1 MNQNPPRKRMT
12 RVQETSAG
20 GFVLASDGSAKVVL
34 IGRLQRRRKQ
44 LEWCVPKGH
53 PEGGETLEQAAIR
66 EVFEETGIEAE
77 IIELLGSIDYE
88 FYTPDKLISKTV
100 HHYLLRQTGGELN
113 VADDPDQEAVD
124 AQWFELSELNNVL
137 SHENEKRM
145 ARGVVEWYERSL

>member
-1 MNQNPPRKRMT
+1 MNQNPARKRMA

-53 PEGGETLEQAAIR
+53 PEGSETLEQAAIR
-66 EVFEETGIEAE
+66 EVFEETGIAAE

-113 VADDPDQEAVD
+113 VANDPDQEAVD

-137 SHENEKRM
+137 AHENEKRM

>member
-1 MNQNPPRKRMT
+1 MNQNPPRKRMP

-20 GFVLASDGSAKVVL
+20 GFVLASDGSPKVVL

-53 PEGGETLEQAAIR
+53 PEDGETLEQAAIR
-66 EVFEETGIEAE
+66 EIFEETGIEAE

-113 VADDPDQEAVD
+113 VANDPDQEAVD
-124 AQWFELSELNNVL
+124 AQWFELSELNSVL
-137 SHENEKRM
+137 AHENEKRM

>member
-1 MNQNPPRKRMT
+1 MNQNPPRKRMA

-53 PEGGETLEQAAIR
+53 PEAGETLEQATIR

-113 VADDPDQEAVD
+113 VANDPDQEAVD
-124 AQWFELSELNNVL
+124 AQWFQLSELNNVL
-137 SHENEKRM
+137 THENEKRM